1 MASVFTKIING
12 ELPGRFVWR
21 DDQVVAF
28 LTTAPMNPGHT
39 LVVPRQ
45 EIDYWIDMPAELSAR
60 VMEVAQT
67 VSRAIQNVYNPK
79 KVGLT
84 IVGLEVPHV
93 HLHLVPINAVSDMNF
108 DRQDKNATPESMDAD
123 AEKIRAELR
132 NMGHAAHCEQIAP

>member
-45 EIDYWIDMPAELSAR
+45 EIDYWIDLPPELSAR
-60 VMEVAQT
+60 VMQVAQT

-93 HLHLVPINAVSDMNF
+93 HLHLVPINAITDMNF
-108 DRQDKNATPESMDAD
+108 DRQDKNASPDSLDAA

-132 NMGHAAHCEQIAP
+132 NMGHGQNCEQTAP